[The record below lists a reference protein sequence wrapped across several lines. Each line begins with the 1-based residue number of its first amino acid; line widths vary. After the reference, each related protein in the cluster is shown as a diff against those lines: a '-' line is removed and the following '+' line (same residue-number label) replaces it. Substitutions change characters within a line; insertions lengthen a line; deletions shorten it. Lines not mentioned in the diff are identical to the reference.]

1 MSSDQFVVGEK
12 IMLIQHPKYG
22 FGAVKRNEIGII
34 RSINRKRKEVYCDF
48 PSQRG
53 WKGILSDLIHATAM
67 QTPRNERSSPVTT
80 TRKSSTTSINVEAE
94 YSLQRKIMLEAEQ
107 KRKSIQEDENFAR
120 SLELS
125 FKNEEQN
132 QRMLNNNNSN
142 RNRHQNKNGGNRN
155 SNKEDEDFARSLDLS
170 FKMEDENQRKMSNN
184 NNNKM
189 AMQNNNGSRK
199 MMKRQSS
206 HESISLHSQRVL
218 DEQTAAETFNLIAAT
233 TIQNNEM
240 FVDADFPPNYKSLY
254 GSLENN
260 HKRAKEGYGRL
271 PVADSWRRGKQLTH
285 SRDGNK
291 MKYQVFR
298 GEPSAEDIQ
307 QGALGDCYFLSAL
320 AVVATR
326 LDIINKIFVSKE
338 TNNIGAYQVRL
349 CKDGNWQI
357 ITVDSLFPIT
367 KNGTLAYANGAR
379 CQLWPA
385 ILEKAFAKIYGS
397 YAAIESGTCIE
408 ALQILTGAPCFRVV
422 L

>member
-132 QRMLNNNNSN
+132 KRMLNNNNSN
-142 RNRHQNKNGGNRN
+142 RNRQQNINGGNRN

-184 NNNKM
+184 GLANPLLSNLVT
-189 AMQNNNGSRK
+189 QY
-199 MMKRQSS
+199 SS
-206 HESISLHSQRVL
+206 IC
-218 DEQTAAETFNLIAAT
+218 
-233 TIQNNEM
+233 
-240 FVDADFPPNYKSLY
+240 K
-254 GSLENN
+254 LE
-260 HKRAKEGYGRL
+260 L
-271 PVADSWRRGKQLTH
+271 
-285 SRDGNK
+285 
-291 MKYQVFR
+291 
-298 GEPSAEDIQ
+298 
-307 QGALGDCYFLSAL
+307 L
-320 AVVATR
+320 A
-326 LDIINKIFVSKE
+326 I
-338 TNNIGAYQVRL
+338 
-349 CKDGNWQI
+349 
-357 ITVDSLFPIT
+357 
-367 KNGTLAYANGAR
+367 
-379 CQLWPA
+379 
-385 ILEKAFAKIYGS
+385 
-397 YAAIESGTCIE
+397 
-408 ALQILTGAPCFRVV
+408 
-422 L
+422 